1 MDWRVLGMS
10 LGFNIWR
17 CSFFL
22 FWSFIFCSIFLFL
35 CRFLKMENRW
45 QELHPLQKWEVT
57 EVCPDWP
64 WECKQ
69 MTVREVRFCFSSQ
82 MNVWYYRYNTKPVRG
97 RSCTATSSTVLNWW
111 LEKVTTTF
119 ILSEQRQI
127 LLNHCHHHNFAF
139 FFFYRLNYHDRHDM
153 NSWME
158 MHLPSSLYIHT
169 LLDER
174 SMRSLESAATSSWQ
188 KKKWKHHNHKEN
200 NKQTKTWKA
209 TPEEDENDDT
219 FTGWVSSCENSSS
232 DHLWRTSSYFCV
244 STEISQQ
251 QLMILFLTWQVATL
265 RSASHSSFSSRA
277 VIHSLLVLV
286 FATIHI

>member
-69 MTVREVRFCFSSQ
+69 MRVREVRFCFSSQ

-119 ILSEQRQI
+119 ILSEQRLI
-127 LLNHCHHHNFAF
+127 LLNHCHHHNFTF
-139 FFFYRLNYHDRHDM
+139 FFFTDWTITTDTTWILEWRCICLQVCTSTLSSMREAWGVWSLRRLLHDRKKNESTITTKKIINKPKRGKRPLRKMKMMTH
-153 NSWME
+153 SQ
-158 MHLPSSLYIHT
+158 
-169 LLDER
+169 DE
-174 SMRSLESAATSSWQ
+174 
-188 KKKWKHHNHKEN
+188 
-200 NKQTKTWKA
+200 
-209 TPEEDENDDT
+209 
-219 FTGWVSSCENSSS
+219 
-232 DHLWRTSSYFCV
+232 
-244 STEISQQ
+244 
-251 QLMILFLTWQVATL
+251 
-265 RSASHSSFSSRA
+265 
-277 VIHSLLVLV
+277 
-286 FATIHI
+286 